1 MDSIIVRK
9 LAEHEK
15 VTAMQLSWDVFVEFD
30 NTDCSE
36 EGLRNFRNFIDD
48 KEMVDSL
55 DAYGA
60 FDGNKL
66 VGIIATRST
75 GSHISLF
82 FINKEFHYRG
92 VGRSLFNLVLEI
104 RYTPMKYIR
113 QK

>member
-60 FDGNKL
+60 FVTNL
-66 VGIIATRST
+66 WASLQQEVQEVT
-75 GSHISLF
+75 SHYFL
-82 FINKEFHYRG
+82 
-92 VGRSLFNLVLEI
+92 
-104 RYTPMKYIR
+104 
-113 QK
+113 

>member
-66 VGIIATRST
+66 DGHHCNKKYRKSHLIIFYKQRSFTT
-75 GSHISLF
+75 G
-82 FINKEFHYRG
+82 E
-92 VGRSLFNLVLEI
+92 
-104 RYTPMKYIR
+104 
-113 QK
+113 

>member
-60 FDGNKL
+60 FDCNKL
-66 VGIIATRST
+66 VGDRKS
-75 GSHISLF
+75 
-82 FINKEFHYRG
+82 
-92 VGRSLFNLVLEI
+92 VV
-104 RYTPMKYIR
+104 
-113 QK
+113 